1 MKCLFPFL
9 LLVLPMLA
17 ADGDVV
23 FRSDVSLARVDVQVL
38 DRDNRAITGLHKEDF
53 VLREGG
59 QVRGIRNFAA
69 EEMPVDLLFLLDVSG
84 SMRPHVERI
93 AAAARDAL
101 RLLGEEDRVA
111 IMVFDRVTRVRM
123 PFRSDL
129 AEVDREFKKL
139 LNQESFNGGT
149 EITLSLQSAA
159 AYIRKN
165 GRRDARRAI
174 VILTD
179 DQTGGARD
187 EEAVLRS
194 LTNAQAV
201 LSALIAPDETP
212 GWQRSPSSRQGGRRG
227 GSSWP
232 GGGGGGRGGP
242 LGGIILG
249 GPLGGGQRMPQGG
262 GGGRYPGGGG
272 GQMGG
277 SRTHPAGTAE
287 IARQSGGDSLPVDDA
302 SALEDTINR
311 IRQRYALHFHVDEG
325 VKAGQE
331 GRVEVALADNARRRY
346 PDAEVRYRR
355 VYVSPDG
362 SSDAG
367 GVDERPVTT
376 RSPRRMPGEVTRPEV
391 SQTADREPTVT
402 RRRTAVSERDGSYGG
417 NPAAATVAPQEE
429 ASVPAVAAPAAPA
442 SPDAPGTPGAP
453 AVAPKQGGW
462 RVLKPGEKP

>member
-1 MKCLFPFL
+1 MKRLFSIL
-9 LLVLPMLA
+9 LFVLPAMG
-17 ADGDVV
+17 ADGDPV

-59 QVRGIRNFAA
+59 QVREIRNFAA

-93 AAAARDAL
+93 AAASREAL

-129 AEVDREFKKL
+129 AEVDREFKRL

-165 GRRDARRAI
+165 GRRNARRAI

-187 EEAVLRS
+187 EAAVLQS
-194 LTNAQAV
+194 LTNAQSV
-201 LSALIAPDETP
+201 LSALIAPDAMP
-212 GWQRSPSSRQGGRRG
+212 GRMGSPRQGRRG

-232 GGGGGGRGGP
+232 GGGGGGGP
-242 LGGIILG
+242 LGGIIFG

-262 GGGRYPGGGG
+262 RYPGGGG
-272 GQMGG
+272 GPMGG

-311 IRQRYALHFHVDEG
+311 IRQRYALHFHLEEG
-325 VKAGQE
+325 VKPGQE
-331 GRVEVALADNARRRY
+331 RNVEVALSDNARRRY

-355 VYVSPDG
+355 VYVTQDG
-362 SSDAG
+362 SNDAG
-367 GVDERPVTT
+367 GVDERPVIT
-376 RSPRRMPGEVTRPEV
+376 RSPRRMPGEVARPEV
-391 SQTADREPTVT
+391 SQTADHGDPTVT
-402 RRRTAVSERDGSYGG
+402 RRRTAVSERNGSYGG
-417 NPAAATVAPQEE
+417 NPSAATVAPQEE
-429 ASVPAVAAPAAPA
+429 TTATADAVPAPAAPA
-442 SPDAPGTPGAP
+442 SPGSPDAPGAP
-453 AVAPKQGGW
+453 AAPKQGGW